1 MGRQL
6 GMLRK
11 PSVSSSTAESVPAAD
26 LFLSHHPL
34 PILFL
39 MTFFPSAVPD
49 WYYQNGG
56 PSSCGC
62 LLGGPWGLGVGG
74 KTT

>member
-11 PSVSSSTAESVPAAD
+11 PSVSSSTAESV
-26 LFLSHHPL
+26 HPL

-62 LLGGPWGLGVGG
+62 SLGGPWGLGVGG